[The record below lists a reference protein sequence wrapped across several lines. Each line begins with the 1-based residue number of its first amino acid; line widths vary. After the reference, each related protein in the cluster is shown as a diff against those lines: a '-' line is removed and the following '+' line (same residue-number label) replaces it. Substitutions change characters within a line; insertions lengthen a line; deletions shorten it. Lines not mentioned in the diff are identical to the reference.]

1 MPCIMWHIVI
11 CCFLHSLFIAD
22 MFLITFTH
30 KYDENQCQ
38 SIASTQSPIL
48 WLDKLM
54 GNITKSIWNV
64 LPSTLCSNLSLP
76 LLFGS
81 GCLQGLV
88 CALPFFAVMHLWMML
103 PACNTHGGFFL
114 IPAALLQ
121 APADIKQYFLCQ
133 NKTSSSIS
141 PKCILTV
148 PSPNNDT
155 TVDTTFLGLSQ
166 ESSTDPTY

>member
-1 MPCIMWHIVI
+1 MSKYSESNTLIGQTNGKHYKIHLKCPPK
-11 CCFLHSLFIAD
+11 HS
-22 MFLITFTH
+22 M
-30 KYDENQCQ
+30 Y
-38 SIASTQSPIL
+38 
-48 WLDKLM
+48 
-54 GNITKSIWNV
+54 
-64 LPSTLCSNLSLP
+64 NLSLP

-141 PKCILTV
+141 PKSILTV